1 MTDINETFRVNSL
14 EQRVSSLESKMVS
27 VQTIVKTA
35 EKGVH
40 VDYITAHDRVG
51 TENRNDSLLGTGT
64 IQILEDVVFGNGVQ
78 LSAPSIQLTAGT
90 PLTISSDT
98 VIGDEN
104 GNLGFQSIGVILSDP
119 RIKKEIRYLDEEDE
133 QAILRRFEG
142 SQLYS
147 YKYHPV
153 AANMLNLPVNKRVY
167 GFMANEF
174 YQNYP
179 DSVEKRNLSALGLPE
194 DTYLIDLQK
203 EMINRDI
210 PIIVRY
216 LLRENRE
223 LKTRLETMEDMMK
236 RLKKQIE
243 EKDN

>member
-1 MTDINETFRVNSL
+1 MDDNNEIFRVNSL

-90 PLTISSDT
+90 PLTISNDI

-104 GNLGFQSIGVILSDP
+104 GNLGFQTTGVIPCDP
-119 RIKKEIRYLDEEDE
+119 RIKTDITDITEIDEK
-133 QAILRRFEG
+133 AIIRRFEG
-142 SQLYS
+142 PNVYRYRYNPAAASIMNIS
-147 YKYHPV
+147 PNKY
-153 AANMLNLPVNKRVY
+153 VY

-174 YQNYP
+174 FENYP
-179 DSVEKRNLSALGLPE
+179 DSVEKRNLSEKGLPS
-194 DTYLIDLQK
+194 DTYLINLQK
-203 EMINRDI
+203 EMIHRDL
-210 PIIVRY
+210 PIITRY

-223 LKTRLETMEDMMK
+223 LKTRIDTLENIVKELK
-236 RLKKQIE
+236 RQVGKN
-243 EKDN
+243 D